1 MTPRT
6 RRSLLLIAI
15 SLAIATM
22 AAVLANRWVNKRVA
36 DVDATRPHSLSLVA
50 AATDIPFGAA
60 IEAQHLKTV
69 QILAAEA
76 PAGSFTDSQ
85 RLIGR
90 IAKSDIYADEI
101 LVERRFATP
110 GLGSTLAAVVTPNMR
125 AVSVRVDDV
134 VGVAGFILPGNRV
147 DLIASHAEGSR
158 AWAETILSDVKVLAV
173 DQKASADKA
182 GPVVV
187 RAVTIEVTPEGAQKL
202 ARAKQLG
209 ALQLALRNPTDK
221 SVSVTG
227 IYPPPEEAVKV
238 ASTPAAATAEPQV
251 KPAVRAKTER
261 GTTNAPHQAPAIEH
275 GISVIRGITVSQEAI
290 H

>member
-6 RRSLLLIAI
+6 RRSMLLIAI
-15 SLAIATM
+15 SLTIATM
-22 AAVLANRWVNKRVA
+22 AAVLANRWVSKRA
-36 DVDATRPHSLSLVA
+36 AAVDATRPHSVSLVA

-60 IEAQHLKTV
+60 IEAQQLKTV
-69 QILAAEA
+69 QIVSREA
-76 PAGSFTDSQ
+76 PAGSFTDAHQ
-85 RLIGR
+85 LIGR

-101 LVERRFATP
+101 LVERRFVTP

-147 DLIASHAEGSR
+147 DLIAAHIEGNR
-158 AWAETILSDVKVLAV
+158 ALAETILSDVKVLAV

-202 ARAKQLG
+202 ARARQLG
-209 ALQLALRNPTDK
+209 ALQLSLRNPSDK
-221 SVSVTG
+221 SPTAIG
-227 IYPPPEEAVKV
+227 IYPPPAEPEKV
-238 ASTPAAATAEPQV
+238 AALTPPPAVERQV
-251 KPAVRAKTER
+251 KPATRPKALPSA
-261 GTTNAPHQAPAIEH
+261 GHQASASDH
-275 GISVIRGITVSQEAI
+275 AISVIRGTAVSQEVI